1 MMMPNV
7 VVAQNILLNRIII
20 FDRANVLLTL
30 VFSAS
35 K

>member
-7 VVAQNILLNRIII
+7 VVAQNILSKTIVI
-20 FDRANVLLTL
+20 FDRENVLLLL

>member
-1 MMMPNV
+1 MMMPNL

-20 FDRANVLLTL
+20 FDRENVLLTL